1 MDSRT
6 CAGGGAKIII
16 QLMKVYNIGRKGNQN
31 FPLDKKEKVNDLH
44 ARLVV
49 SDDGVW
55 TLEDLGSLNGTFII
69 TENGEQVEVR
79 KKQITEFTRIVLA
92 DTSVM
97 GASFFAHHLVEHDP
111 DDYRKEFRHLVRQH
125 GIVSRQK
132 AAMEESI
139 KQRRMFL
146 SILPA
151 VTSSFM
157 GVSARLLF
165 GNSSNI
171 VYIIIGMMSAVTAV
185 LNMVIAW
192 YNNRDKS
199 LKVFSMRMQN
209 LLLCPRCGFPLSDY
223 NLQSQQCPA
232 CKAHA

>member
-1 MDSRT
+1 M
-6 CAGGGAKIII
+6 KI
-16 QLMKVYNIGRKGNQN
+16 YNIGRKGDQN
-31 FPLDKKEKVNDLH
+31 FSLEKKEKVNDIH
-44 ARLVV
+44 ARLVIG
-49 SDDGVW
+49 DEGVW

-69 TENGEQVEVR
+69 TEDGEQVEVR
-79 KKQITEFTRIVLA
+79 KKRITEFTRIILA

-97 GASFFAHHLVEHDP
+97 GASFFAHHLVEQDP
-111 DDYRKEFRHLVRQH
+111 DDYRKEFRHLVRQYEIISH
-125 GIVSRQK
+125 QK
-132 AAMEESI
+132 AELEERI
-139 KQRRMFL
+139 KQRRMFM

-151 VTSSFM
+151 VTASFL

-171 VYIIIGMMSAVTAV
+171 VYIIIGTMSGVTAL
-185 LNMVIAW
+185 LNMLITW

-209 LLLCPRCGFPLSDY
+209 LLVCPRCGFPLSEY
-223 NLQSQQCPA
+223 NLQAQQCPV